1 MARRQSKLFFL
12 PTLFLLS
19 SGTYRGKTCFRAWGR
34 TLQEKGSFMKLA
46 NQLLSLVVPVVAA
59 IGLLNSPAM
68 LWSQTGG
75 NSGEIVGQVLDS
87 SSASISG
94 AKVTVRNKATN
105 FTRGATTDS
114 AGRYAVSLLPLGPY
128 EVTAKAAGFNLS
140 AQEAAVGLGDSV
152 TADFKLS
159 VGASREA
166 VEVKAELS
174 APDPTL
180 ALSKSVLTDLQIH
193 DLPSNGRRL
202 QNLIWD
208 IPGGQLEPE

>member
-1 MARRQSKLFFL
+1 M
-12 PTLFLLS
+12 
-19 SGTYRGKTCFRAWGR
+19 
-34 TLQEKGSFMKLA
+34 
-46 NQLLSLVVPVVAA
+46 
-59 IGLLNSPAM
+59 LNSPVP

-94 AKVTVRNKATN
+94 AGITVRNTGTN
-105 FTRGATTDS
+105 FTRSATTDS
-114 AGRYAVSLLPLGPY
+114 AGRYAVSALPLGPY
-128 EVTAKAAGFNLS
+128 EIIAKATGFNPS
-140 AQEAAVGLGDSV
+140 VQETSVGLGNSV
-152 TADFKLS
+152 TADFKLTIG
-159 VGASREA
+159 VNREA

-180 ALSKSVLTDLQIH
+180 ALSKTVLTDLQIR
-193 DLPSNGRRL
+193 DLPSNGGRL